1 MTNSDRSI
9 ELLEKYLHLLSP
21 DKQAIA
27 RYVCGNWPR
36 LTRLPQGVA
45 VRAERAYGFRVNNL
59 PAAERV
65 VRELF
70 LESAGL
76 ARQHMSHEA

>member
-1 MTNSDRSI
+1 M
-9 ELLEKYLHLLSP
+9 
-21 DKQAIA
+21 
-27 RYVCGNWPR
+27 
-36 LTRLPQGVA
+36 
-45 VRAERAYGFRVNNL
+45 RAERAYGFRVNNL